1 MTTKVLTEN
10 QVIDMKGNG
19 VTVIHNGCGVEA
31 AKDRNLPTTSWLMS
45 CKLEDKEW
53 NDIVMGGRVA
63 VFDSYYDAFGK
74 NVIQKMDWTSGT
86 ISPISWNATVK
97 QPSKKGKRKRGGD
110 TSA

>member
-1 MTTKVLTEN
+1 MTTKVLTEG
-10 QVIDMKGNG
+10 QVSDMKQNG
-19 VTVIHNGCGVEA
+19 VNVIFNGCGVEA
-31 AKDRNLPTTSWLMS
+31 AKDRNLPTTAWLMT

-74 NVIQKMDWTSGT
+74 NVIQRMDWTSGT

-110 TSA
+110 VSA

>member
-1 MTTKVLTEN
+1 MSTKVLTEG
-10 QVIDMKGNG
+10 QVSDMKQNG
-19 VTVIHNGCGVEA
+19 VNVIFNGCDA
-31 AKDRNLPTTSWLMS
+31 SASKDRNLPTTAWLMT

-86 ISPISWNATVK
+86 IRPISWKATVK
-97 QPSKKGKRKRGGD
+97 KPAKKGKRKRGGEVND
-110 TSA
+110 

>member
-1 MTTKVLTEN
+1 MSTKVLTEG
-10 QVIDMKGNG
+10 QVSDMKQNG
-19 VTVIHNGCGVEA
+19 VNVIFNGCDA
-31 AKDRNLPTTSWLMS
+31 SASKDRNLPTTAWLMT

-86 ISPISWNATVK
+86 ISPISWNAAVK
-97 QPSKKGKRKRGGD
+97 QPTKKGKRKRGGD
-110 TSA
+110 VNA

>member
-1 MTTKVLTEN
+1 MSTKVLTEG
-10 QVIDMKGNG
+10 QVSDMKQNG
-19 VTVIHNGCGVEA
+19 VNVIFNGCDASVS
-31 AKDRNLPTTSWLMS
+31 KDRNLPTTAWLMT

-74 NVIQKMDWTSGT
+74 NVIQRMDWTSGT

-97 QPSKKGKRKRGGD
+97 QPAKKGKRKRGGD
-110 TSA
+110 VNA

>member
-31 AKDRNLPTTSWLMS
+31 AKDRNLPTTAWLMS

>member
-1 MTTKVLTEN
+1 MSTKVLTEN
-10 QVIDMKGNG
+10 QVIDMKANG
-19 VTVIHNGCGVEA
+19 VTVIHNGCDISA
-31 AKDRNLPTTSWLMS
+31 SKDKSLPTTAWLMS

-53 NDIVMGGRVA
+53 NDIVMGTRVS

-74 NVIQKMDWTSGT
+74 NVIQKMDWTSGN

-110 TSA
+110 VNA

>member
-19 VTVIHNGCGVEA
+19 VTVVHNGCGVEA
-31 AKDRNLPTTSWLMS
+31 AKDRNLPTTAWLMS

-86 ISPISWNATVK
+86 VHPTSWNVAVK
-97 QPSKKGKRKRGGD
+97 SPTKKKRRVRGGD

>member
-31 AKDRNLPTTSWLMS
+31 AKDRNLPTTAWLMS

-110 TSA
+110 TSV

>member
-1 MTTKVLTEN
+1 MSTKVLTEG
-10 QVIDMKGNG
+10 QVSDMKQNG
-19 VTVIHNGCGVEA
+19 VNVIFNGCDA
-31 AKDRNLPTTSWLMS
+31 SASKDRNLPTTAWLMT

-110 TSA
+110 VNA

>member
-1 MTTKVLTEN
+1 MSTKVLTEN

-31 AKDRNLPTTSWLMS
+31 AKDRNLPTTAWLMS